1 MTHLTLDE
9 RGYIEFA
16 LMIET
21 PIAQI
26 AKHLGRHRSTIYRE
40 IKRNGYETGEKSQV
54 ADYPYTAINA
64 NNLAHLRKKQTGSKS
79 KFTKGLIKRITHYL
93 TLKFSPE
100 QIVYGVPR
108 INVSVGTI
116 YNWIYKRVLPFDKKN
131 LRHKGKRYKER
142 KTGKVLHQPDS
153 EWFKERSL
161 DRRSFSCNHRLEF
174 GHWEADSVLSSREG
188 KGALATFVERK
199 TRKYKTYKM
208 ADQTSLSMFEAMKK
222 LLLEFPGAVKS
233 ITCDRGSEFTNPTY
247 VSKLEKKGIPI
258 FFAKPYAPYER
269 GSNENHNGLLREYY
283 PKGTNFRLV
292 SQKELNKAILGI
304 NTRPRKILHW
314 QTANTCFEQEIANLS
329 QS

>member
-1 MTHLTLDE
+1 MGHLTLDE
-9 RGYIEFA
+9 RGYIEIA
-16 LMIET
+16 LTIDT

-26 AKHLGRHRSTIYRE
+26 AEHLGRHRSTIYRE
-40 IKRNGYETGEKSQV
+40 IKRNSYKQGKRSQV
-54 ADYPYTAINA
+54 TAYPYTASNA
-64 NNLAHLRKKQTGSKS
+64 NNLAIIRKKKTGSKS
-79 KFTKGLIKRITHYL
+79 KFTKGLIERITHYL

-116 YNWIYKRVLPFDKKN
+116 YNWIYKRVLPFDKKS

-142 KTGKVLHQPDS
+142 VTGKFLRQPDS
-153 EWFKERSL
+153 EWFKKRSL
-161 DRRSFSCNHRLEF
+161 DRRSFSCNHRIEF

-222 LLLEFPGAVKS
+222 LLLEFPDAVKS

-247 VSKLEKKGIPI
+247 VSKLEKKGVSI

-283 PKGTNFRLV
+283 PKGTNFSLV
-292 SQKELNKAILGI
+292 SQKELNKAVLGI
-304 NTRPRKILHW
+304 NTRPRKVLQW
-314 QTANTCFEQEIANLS
+314 QTANECFEQEMAVLS
-329 QS
+329 